1 MLNTPENLDNFRSL
15 MLDAPDQIEHFR
27 LLTLRQML
35 RLELIGMKRSGRSA
49 YSIIKD
55 ELGLKGNKQS
65 VFNQLSEM
73 LGKSN

>member
-1 MLNTPENLDNFRSL
+1 MLNTTN
-15 MLDAPDQIEHFR
+15 QIEHFR

-35 RLELIGMKRSGRSA
+35 KLELIGMKRSGRSA

>member
-1 MLNTPENLDNFRSL
+1 MLNTTN
-15 MLDAPDQIEHFR
+15 QIEQFR

>member
-1 MLNTPENLDNFRSL
+1 MLNTTN
-15 MLDAPDQIEHFR
+15 QIEHFR

-35 RLELIGMKRSGRSA
+35 KLELIGMKRSGRSA
-49 YSIIKD
+49 YSIIKA

>member
-1 MLNTPENLDNFRSL
+1 MLNTTN
-15 MLDAPDQIEHFR
+15 QIEHFR

-35 RLELIGMKRSGRSA
+35 KLELIGMKRSGRSA
-49 YSIIKD
+49 YSIIKY

-73 LGKSN
+73 LGKSD

>member
-65 VFNQLSEM
+65 VFNQISEM

>member
-1 MLNTPENLDNFRSL
+1 MLNTTN
-15 MLDAPDQIEHFR
+15 QIEHFR

-35 RLELIGMKRSGRSA
+35 RLELIGMKKSGRSA

-55 ELGLKGNKQS
+55 ELRLKGNKQS

-73 LGKSN
+73 LGKSD

>member
-1 MLNTPENLDNFRSL
+1 MLIMLNTTN
-15 MLDAPDQIEHFR
+15 QIEHFR

>member
-1 MLNTPENLDNFRSL
+1 MQNTTN
-15 MLDAPDQIEHFR
+15 QIEHFR

-35 RLELIGMKRSGRSA
+35 RLELLGMKRSGRSA
-49 YSIIKD
+49 YSIIKV

-65 VFNQLSEM
+65 VFDQLSEM

>member
-1 MLNTPENLDNFRSL
+1 MLNTPEKLDNFRSL

>member
-1 MLNTPENLDNFRSL
+1 MLNTTN
-15 MLDAPDQIEHFR
+15 QIEHFR

-73 LGKSN
+73 LGKSD

>member
-1 MLNTPENLDNFRSL
+1 MLIMLNTTN
-15 MLDAPDQIEHFR
+15 QIEHFR

-35 RLELIGMKRSGRSA
+35 KLELIGMKRSGRSA

>member
-1 MLNTPENLDNFRSL
+1 MLNTTN
-15 MLDAPDQIEHFR
+15 QIEHFR

>member
-1 MLNTPENLDNFRSL
+1 MLNTPEKLDNFRSL

-35 RLELIGMKRSGRSA
+35 RLELIGMKRRGRSA
-49 YSIIKD
+49 YSIIKY

>member
-1 MLNTPENLDNFRSL
+1 MLNTTN
-15 MLDAPDQIEHFR
+15 QIEHFR

-35 RLELIGMKRSGRSA
+35 RLELIGMKRSSGRSA

>member
-1 MLNTPENLDNFRSL
+1 MLNTTN
-15 MLDAPDQIEHFR
+15 QIEHFR

-35 RLELIGMKRSGRSA
+35 KLELIGMKRSGRSA
-49 YSIIKD
+49 YSIIKN